1 MATRSAPIIRARSR
15 GLRRASRSRADM
27 ETRTGGGAALPALQ
41 GYVVEVACWVR
52 VLEVDGRGQDLVA
65 QGERAGDRLEGPGGA
80 EQVAGHGLGGG
91 DGQLV
96 GVGAEGLADGLGL
109 GRVAQRRAGA

>member
-1 MATRSAPIIRARSR
+1 
-15 GLRRASRSRADM
+15 
-27 ETRTGGGAALPALQ
+27 ALQ

-65 QGERAGDRLEGPGGA
+65 QGERAGDRLEGAGRA
-80 EQVAGHGLGGG
+80 EQVAGHRLGGG

-96 GVGAEGLADGLGL
+96 GVGAERLADGLGL
-109 GRVAQRRAGA
+109 GRVAERGAGAVGVDVAHLIGTDPGRAERVVEHGDHPAALRGRGGG